1 MVQTNSDVIF
11 NIVEFP
17 DIDEVLHIV
26 EEKNLD
32 TVLVPSIE
40 TLKCNNKKCGIE
52 EVFRLVQES
61 VVSEFTKEILKSC

>member
-40 TLKCNNKKCGIE
+40 TLKCNNKKMWYRRSFPFSARICG
-52 EVFRLVQES
+52 
-61 VVSEFTKEILKSC
+61 K